1 MGLRG
6 GGGKKVIKTIVKT
19 KSTEKTVDA
28 DQSVYEKALLNAM
41 EVHKVSMINFKEIL
55 KSMTMPQLELLRDF
69 LLHHKS
75 NNEKK
80 AMTIAEYLPTFEPL
94 NIVSMKVNA
103 AMEHMRELTFDSL
116 CDQCGD
122 EEGNIKMNIV
132 LESVKFR
139 IEHKKEE
146 EMAF

>member
-1 MGLRG
+1 MS
-6 GGGKKVIKTIVKT
+6 K
-19 KSTEKTVDA
+19 
-28 DQSVYEKALLNAM
+28 
-41 EVHKVSMINFKEIL
+41 INFKEIQ
-55 KSMTMPQLELLRDF
+55 KSLTMPQLELLRDF
-69 LLHHKS
+69 ILHHKS
-75 NNEKK
+75 NSERK
-80 AMTIAEYLPTFEPL
+80 ALTIAEYLPTFEPL